1 MLTDPVF
8 WLVAIPAVLITGISK
23 SGFAGGVGGL
33 TVPLLALAISPAT
46 AAAIMLPLLIYMD
59 FLSVRSWWGQ
69 HNPRQLWILLPAA
82 IVGIGIAYWLFD
94 RLNEDYLR
102 AILGCVSL
110 GFGLYGLVYLVKLV
124 PYSLLGQIN
133 QGNILISLL
142 LAPLAWLGVK
152 LGLSIQDKISDR
164 LFKRIILIL
173 MVLVGI
179 RLLWT
184 AL

>member
-1 MLTDPVF
+1 MIN
-8 WLVAIPAVLITGISK
+8 LVIKTGII
-23 SGFAGGVGGL
+23 
-33 TVPLLALAISPAT
+33 T
-46 AAAIMLPLLIYMD
+46 
-59 FLSVRSWWGQ
+59 
-69 HNPRQLWILLPAA
+69 
-82 IVGIGIAYWLFD
+82 
-94 RLNEDYLR
+94 LNELCDNFSQISINLQVEKR
-102 AILGCVSL
+102 KQGIRSCSL
-110 GFGLYGLVYLVKLV
+110 NLVKLV